1 MSRPPN
7 PLRGVRD
14 PLRRVRGP
22 FWVAALAGGV
32 SIPLLAVGAS
42 TLAASTAAAP
52 ASSGPARLVAGPSAA
67 PATAAC
73 VIQRLGTL
81 GGSYGNVTAA
91 AANGE
96 AVGIANNAAEV
107 PEPVLWGS
115 GGPDQIGTGL
125 VNSVPTGLNTH
136 GDVVGNSSS
145 GENTIGWAWIQHR
158 IIRLQGLPGL
168 TSNPAAISNRGV
180 IAGALDTTEGLP
192 DEGGST
198 AGGSE
203 NEQAA
208 VWRSAAGPAQKLAPL
223 PGDQGGNAFAVDG
236 HGRVG
241 GVSEGTRFRPVIWN
255 RAGRPRALPGLGGGY
270 AAVRAFG
277 PRGLAVGDAVAADG
291 TDHPVEWDAAGRIT
305 DLGLPPGSRTAHATA
320 VLPGGVVVGT
330 AQMPV
335 AGGGVIAQAV
345 QWVRAGHPELLG
357 GRTGMEQTVV
367 VSASAQSAAGYLA
380 DAKGGRHPVMWR
392 CGR

>member
-1 MSRPPN
+1 
-7 PLRGVRD
+7 
-14 PLRRVRGP
+14 
-22 FWVAALAGGV
+22 VAALAAGV
-32 SIPLLAVGAS
+32 SVPLAVGAS
-42 TLAASTAAAP
+42 TLAASTAP
-52 ASSGPARLVAGPSAA
+52 TGPARSGAGPSAA
-67 PATAAC
+67 PTTASC

-81 GGSYGNVTAA
+81 GGRYGSVTAA
-91 AANGE
+91 AANGD
-96 AVGIANNAAEV
+96 AVGIANNAAGV
-107 PEPVLWGS
+107 AEPVLWGS
-115 GGPDQIGTGL
+115 GRPDRIGTGL
-125 VNSVPTGLNTH
+125 VNSVPTGLNAR

-145 GENTIGWAWIQHR
+145 GENTIGWVWTGHR
-158 IIRLQGLPGL
+158 IIRLRGLPGL
-168 TSNPAAISNRGV
+168 TANPAAISNRGV

-198 AGGSE
+198 PGGSE

-208 VWRSAAGPAQKLAPL
+208 VWRSAAGPPQKLAPL
-223 PGDQGGNAFAVDG
+223 PGDQGGNAFAVDR

-241 GVSEGTRFRPVIWN
+241 GVSEGTRFRPVIWD
-255 RAGRPRALPGLGGGY
+255 RAGRPHALPGLGGGY

-277 PRGLAVGDAVAADG
+277 PRGLAVGDAVAVDG

-305 DLGLPPGSRTAHATA
+305 DLGLPPGSRTAQATA

-335 AGGGVIAQAV
+335 AGGGVVAQAV
-345 QWVRAGHPELLG
+345 RWVRPGQPELLG

-367 VSASAQSAAGYLA
+367 VGASAQSAAGYLA

>member
-1 MSRPPN
+1 MTRPRN
-7 PLRGVRD
+7 
-14 PLRRVRGP
+14 PLRRVRGSV
-22 FWVAALAGGV
+22 WVAAVAAGV
-32 SIPLLAVGAS
+32 SVPLLAVGAS
-42 TLAASTAAAP
+42 TLAASTAPTP
-52 ASSGPARLVAGPSAA
+52 ASSGPARFGAGPSAA
-67 PATAAC
+67 PTTAFC
-73 VIQRLGTL
+73 VIRWLSTL
-81 GGSYGNVTAA
+81 GGRYGNITAA
-91 AANGE
+91 AANGD
-96 AVGIANNAAEV
+96 AVGIANNAAGV

-115 GGPDQIGTGL
+115 GKPDRIGTGL
-125 VNSVPTGLNTH
+125 VNSVPTGLNTR

-145 GENTIGWAWIQHR
+145 GENTIGWVWTGHR
-158 IIRLQGLPGL
+158 IIRLRGLPGL
-168 TSNPAAISNRGV
+168 TANPAAISNRGV

-198 AGGSE
+198 PGGSE
-203 NEQAA
+203 NELAA
-208 VWRSAAGPAQKLAPL
+208 VWRSAAGPPQKLAPL
-223 PGDQGGNAFAVDG
+223 PGDQGGNAFAVDR

-241 GVSEGTRFRPVIWN
+241 GVSEGTRFRPVIWD
-255 RAGRPRALPGLGGGY
+255 RAGRPHALPGLGGGY

-277 PRGLAVGDAVAADG
+277 PRGLAVGDAVAVDG

-305 DLGLPPGSRTAHATA
+305 DLGLPPGSRTAQATA

-335 AGGGVIAQAV
+335 AGGGVVAQAV
-345 QWVRAGHPELLG
+345 RWVRPGQPELLG